1 MSKEVPAKSLI
12 DTKNW
17 KFYAAVVA
25 GLALAG
31 TGVFLLSSNYSYLQ
45 QQSNRVKREASSSR
59 DCK

>member
-1 MSKEVPAKSLI
+1 MSKEVPAKSFI

-17 KFYAAVVA
+17 KFYAAIVA

-45 QQSNRVKREASSSR
+45 QQPHRVKREALSSQDR
-59 DCK
+59 K